1 MNGVQCKGVDADRVV
16 RADGERLAERGLD
29 RGVAYGHGRDRSAQL
44 LIELKGAGKAK
55 LIVGI
60 NNELYPTG
68 IQRASVCRELN
79 FSRGIGNVADANEN
93 LHT

>member
-1 MNGVQCKGVDADRVV
+1 MNGVRCKGVDADRVL
-16 RADGERLAERGLD
+16 RADGERLAKRGLD

-44 LIELKGAGKAK
+44 LIELKSAGKAK

-60 NNELYPTG
+60 NHKLHPIG

-79 FSRGIGNVADANEN
+79 FSRSIGNVADANEN